1 MEKQYYGELC
11 SLFYDLDK
19 PEAPKEQMDF
29 WMSYADKTMRIL
41 EPMCGSGRF
50 LVPFLEQGYQIDG
63 FDLSADMIHR
73 CIEKLT
79 SLGFSTRI
87 DICDFNNFDT
97 SIAKYDLIFI
107 AAGSFSL
114 LTDRDEVIKALQV
127 MKNCLTP
134 TGRIVLSVESDLPYR
149 GIGETSMNQQQFELA
164 AFEEGRRV
172 GKDSVEVALRSK
184 HAYDT
189 DQQIL
194 YSMISYELYIDNKH
208 VRTEYEDFHLRLYQP
223 NEFDSIVEQ
232 CGFVIAHKY
241 ADFDK
246 NNVDFQ
252 QAEEIYY
259 ELHK

>member
-1 MEKQYYGELC
+1 MDKQYYGELC

-73 CIEKLT
+73 CIEKHT

-97 SIAKYDLIFI
+97 TAEKYDLIFI
-107 AAGSFSL
+107 AAGSLSL
-114 LTDRDEVIKALQV
+114 LTKREEVIKALKV
-127 MKNCLTP
+127 MKNCLTS
-134 TGRIVLSVESDLPYR
+134 TGRIVLSVATDLSYR
-149 GIGETSMNQQQFELA
+149 GSDPSSVNQEQLELA

-189 DQQIL
+189 DKQIL
-194 YSMISYELYIDNKH
+194 YSIISYELYIDNRH
-208 VRTEYEDFHLRLYQP
+208 VRTEYEDFHLRLYQQE
-223 NEFDSIVEQ
+223 EFDRIAEK
-232 CGFVIAHKY
+232 CGLVVGHKY
-241 ADFDK
+241 ADLDK
-246 NNVDFQ
+246 SNVDFQ
-252 QAEEIYY
+252 NAEEIYY
-259 ELHK
+259 VLHQ